1 MAKLYFKVGSDWEE
15 VVRLRNEIAK
25 LKQELMSMDG
35 TQSPAAFKALN
46 VQLAASNQRLDEL
59 VTNAAKAGA
68 EMETGFKRKIFDASQ
83 SVNGFT
89 EKIIAQKNAIGSLQ
103 TTIRKNK
110 ELYKNIVS
118 RGGEDKELLNHI
130 SKQERALGKERDAL
144 FNLTQQQAEARLSV
158 KKLRDEYTLYKN
170 DGKQVVETNEGIAI
184 SWKKALAVI
193 GGAGVLKALGS
204 EMIRVRGEF
213 QSMQTAIETMVGE
226 DIAGRLIPQIK
237 ELAKISPLTMSDMVG
252 AEKMMLG
259 FNIQAEDTIKY
270 LKAISDIS
278 MGESSKF
285 NSLTLAFSQMSAAGK
300 LMGQDLNQMINA
312 GFNPLQIISEK
323 TGKSIATLKD
333 EMSKGVVSAE
343 MVQQAFIDAT
353 SAGGKFYNMSEN
365 ASKTINGQL
374 SMMQDALNSV
384 FNELGTKSE
393 SVIMDG
399 IQMTTS
405 LIQNYE
411 TVGKVLAGLVVTYG
425 TYRTAV
431 MLVTAAESKHTLVEI
446 GLTNARLLA
455 RKAQLA
461 LNAAML
467 TNPYV
472 LLATAVIGLGA
483 AMWAFHDSTTA
494 AEKAQKRFDEQ
505 KKQSIKKEQEH
516 KQRLEELI
524 STLQNEYT
532 SSMDRVKAMDA
543 IKNEYPALFQKYIDE
558 KGHIRDLIALWK
570 EYNEEAGKRNVE
582 ENKINY
588 NNSKKLIGEYE
599 QVIGLWKRFGED
611 PNFHKNSLN
620 ESEKEL
626 ADKYRNETLSTLK
639 SKLDEEKNIFTSYQ
653 KEVRSDELAQWQ
665 LDLKKNTDIQIKSE
679 LNEMKR
685 LQQARKNNKWYS
697 LNVGIGS
704 LKGATTESE
713 LQSRIDILESELKS
727 RKTSTYQQD
736 LAKAKSDWEKA
747 KKGYEVLL
755 KDQQATSEQV
765 KKAREDML
773 SKEKA
778 YKDLGGITG
787 SSLTKQENQAKKAA
801 AKQLKQQELLTE
813 QLFSIRRKNQQDEI
827 NLMEDGT
834 EKKLAQIDL
843 DYQKELDAI
852 KKQRKDWETEQGGKL
867 TDKQEEKLGTW
878 ASNAA
883 KKRESDIDS
892 TSKAKLEADKK
903 AWQEYFIEYG
913 NYQEKRKNL
922 VQKYN
927 DELAKLQK
935 DSPEYA
941 IKEAE
946 KSKAIEQLDE
956 QYGKST
962 KAMADLFEDASN
974 KSVSAIQSIIDKYET
989 LVKYMSG
996 TKESDGTNVT
1006 LDELKA
1012 LGFTDKDIEK
1022 IEKGEISIKDVTD
1035 AIRGLKDELK
1045 GKSPWQVFVSDLE
1058 KGIEAIKKG
1067 GNDSKKI
1074 GQGITDIGN
1083 AVTSFTPALNEFGS
1097 SIADIFG
1104 FDDSKITS
1112 AIDALGGL
1120 GQTAS
1125 GVGQIMSGDI
1135 VGGAMS
1141 AVSGISAVVS
1151 ALDGMFGADYS
1162 HYNEMVEEYNK
1173 LYEIWDELIDKKL
1186 EYIGI
1191 SYGMEA
1197 DKVGE
1202 EALGLVERQ
1211 IEAYRLL
1218 GKERLNSGASAGSH
1232 SIGKRMAKNT
1242 SSSDWQD
1249 IADALDMSVNAAKE
1263 LIGTGRMTGLF
1274 DLTVEQLEKLKSEA
1288 PAFWAKMDGDVQE
1301 YLNGIIDGEERIEDI
1316 QDQIKE
1322 QLTQTTFNGVFDSFV
1337 DTLMDMDSSAKDFS
1351 DSFSEYMQRAVLTT
1365 MVGNKFTEDLQTWYD
1380 AFAQA
1385 NKDQG
1390 GITKEEME
1398 ALRKQYDAIAGSAL
1412 AERDKLAEIFGWTK
1426 EDTDSST
1433 DNYEDFIGSMQSS
1446 LTSLDVTAKDVSD
1459 NIYDYFRQ
1467 AMINALYEKE
1477 YKSKMEEL
1485 YKTFEGLSKDGL
1497 SESDMVQLGSRI
1509 DQYIEQMMKGVEDVN
1524 SLFADKLKN
1533 AEDLQSF
1540 VDSVKSAM
1548 SSVEATAED
1557 VTDNIFEYIRQQM
1570 VDKMFTDSFQPQI
1583 EELYKKV
1590 QEAMSDGDI
1599 TGTEKDALRNEA
1611 EKLANDITAAK
1622 DILSDT
1628 LGITESNL
1636 KKELEEEFKS
1646 FSDGILSSLYD
1657 TEVTAET
1664 VAKNISDSMRKELI
1678 EAMYL
1683 EQYEPRIKAI
1693 WEKWKEYSED
1703 GLVTDEERT
1712 NIKNDIDGLSKEVAD
1727 AAGEISDAWKDSG
1740 EEVRKAFNS
1749 FSDSIKSVLYDA
1761 EATAEDIADNIYQY
1775 MRNALVD
1782 SMFTAQLQP
1791 QIQAWYDKYTEF
1803 MKDGAIDTAERKT
1816 LDEMIAEIQKAGVDI
1831 VDAANKLFPTLDT
1844 GAINRAEEAAQEA
1857 ENARNEAEQEWESFS
1872 DGILNSLYDIEA
1884 TAEDISDDMSEY
1896 MRKALIK
1903 AMYVENFKPQ
1913 MQKWYNEWKKAMGD
1927 DDLTSE
1933 EKQLLDSMKQ
1943 TMVDDMK
1950 KEVDAINQFFGTMF
1964 LQQASSKGFEA
1975 MSQDTGEELNG
1986 RFTALQVAGEE
1997 IKNQS
2002 IQQTGLLSSINGKLS
2017 LLNLRSGDVPALL
2030 SGTPNFADR
2039 AKETIASGYQSQVHI
2054 VFPTE
2059 DIKALTDK
2067 VSNMERIVDEM
2078 RTFQVEGNMDRR
2090 DILENSVILA
2100 KNSPR
2105 ILDNTND
2112 IKQDIKNL

>member
-213 QSMQTAIETMVGE
+213 QSMHTAIETMVGE

-374 SMMQDALNSV
+374 SMMQDALDSV

-472 LLATAVIGLGA
+472 ALATVVVGLTA
-483 AMWAFHDSTTA
+483 TMWAFRDSTTA
-494 AEKAQKRFDEQ
+494 
-505 KKQSIKKEQEH
+505 
-516 KQRLEELI
+516 
-524 STLQNEYT
+524 
-532 SSMDRVKAMDA
+532 V
-543 IKNEYPALFQKYIDE
+543 E
-558 KGHIRDLIALWK
+558 KGTRR
-570 EYNEEAGKRNVE
+570 YNEEQEKATKLDSERKQKIDGLIQSSRDIALSDLQRGESLAELRSEYPKIFAQYDIESIKLADILQLKQQISKEDAKRAGEEVARNFEAANKAVSDY
-582 ENKINY
+582 ENALSAKQINGG
-588 NNSKKLIGEYE
+588 KLTQQEINK
-599 QVIGLWKRFGED
+599 L
-611 PNFHKNSLN
+611 
-620 ESEKEL
+620 KEL
-626 ADKYRNETLSTLK
+626 RSYRDQFLVDKGKGISEQFISNLKDVDISEFDRYISELEKSIKGKGKNGTVKLRLPIDIKGTLSDEAIYNVKDIKTLIDTAK
-639 SKLDEEKNIFTSYQ
+639 STKQTRIDAEKN
-653 KEVRSDELAQWQ
+653 K
-665 LDLKKNTDIQIKSE
+665 
-679 LNEMKR
+679 
-685 LQQARKNNKWYS
+685 
-697 LNVGIGS
+697 
-704 LKGATTESE
+704 TTY
-713 LQSRIDILESELKS
+713 L
-727 RKTSTYQQD
+727 QD
-736 LAKAKSDWEKA
+736 LAKAKEDWEEA

-787 SSLTKQENQAKKAA
+787 SSLIKQENQAKKEAENR
-801 AKQLKQQELLTE
+801 LKQQEQLAE
-813 QLFSIRRKNQQDEI
+813 QLLSIRRKNQQDEV

-834 EKKLAQIDL
+834 ERKLKQIDL
-843 DYQKELDAI
+843 DYQRELDAI
-852 KKQRKDWETEQGGKL
+852 KKQRREWEMEQGGKL

-903 AWQEYFIEYG
+903 AWQEYFIEFG
-913 NYQEKRKNL
+913 NYQEKCKNL
-922 VQKYN
+922 IQKYN
-927 DELAKLQK
+927 DEIAKLQT

-941 IKEAE
+941 
-946 KSKAIEQLDE
+946 SKVAQKNKALEQLDE
-956 QYGKST
+956 QFGHST

-996 TKESDGTNVT
+996 TDKDISIAD
-1006 LDELKA
+1006 LKGM
-1012 LGFTDKDIEK
+1012 GFTDKDIEG

-1035 AIRGLKDELK
+1035 AIKGLKDELK
-1045 GKSPWQVFVSDLE
+1045 GKSPWQAFVSDLE

-1083 AVTSFTPALNEFGS
+1083 TVTSFAPALNEFGS

-1191 SYGMEA
+1191 SYGIEA

-1202 EALGLVERQ
+1202 EALSLVEKQ

-1263 LIGTGRMTGLF
+1263 FIGTGRMTGLF

-1316 QDQIKE
+1316 QNQISE
-1322 QLTQTTFNGVFDSFV
+1322 QLTQTTFDSVFDSFV
-1337 DTLMDMDSSAKDFS
+1337 DTLMDMGSSAKDFS
-1351 DSFSEYMQRAVLTT
+1351 DSFSGYMQRAVLTT

-1497 SESDMVQLGSRI
+1497 SESDMAQLGSQI

-1570 VDKMFTDSFQPQI
+1570 VEKMFADTFQPQI
-1583 EELYKKV
+1583 EEFYKRV
-1590 QEAMSDGDI
+1590 QKAMSDGDI
-1599 TGTEKDALRNEA
+1599 TDAERNTLRSEA
-1611 EKLANDITAAK
+1611 EKLANDIVAAK

-1628 LGITESNL
+1628 LGITESNM

-1646 FSDGILSSLYD
+1646 FSDDILNSL
-1657 TEVTAET
+1657 TNAEVTAEA
-1664 VAKNISDSMRKELI
+1664 VAKNISESMRKELI
-1678 EAMYL
+1678 ESMYI

-1703 GLVTDEERT
+1703 GLVTDEERA
-1712 NIKNDIDGLSKEVAD
+1712 NIKNDIDELSKEVAD
-1727 AAGEISDAWKDSG
+1727 AAGEISGAWKDSG

-2017 LLNLRSGDVPALL
+2017 LLNFRSGDVPALL

-2059 DIKALTDK
+2059 DIKALTDR

>member
-46 VQLAASNQRLDEL
+46 AQLAASNQRLDEL

-89 EKIIAQKNAIGSLQ
+89 EKIIAQKSAIGSLQ

-130 SKQERALGKERDAL
+130 NKQERALGKERDAL

-333 EMSKGVVSAE
+333 EMSKGAVSAE

-374 SMMQDALNSV
+374 SMMQDALDSV
-384 FNELGTKSE
+384 FNELGIKSE

-446 GLTNARLLA
+446 GLINARLLA

-472 LLATAVIGLGA
+472 ALATVVVGLTA
-483 AMWAFHDSTTA
+483 TMWAFRDSTTA
-494 AEKAQKRFDEQ
+494 AEKGTR
-505 KKQSIKKEQEH
+505 
-516 KQRLEELI
+516 R
-524 STLQNEYT
+524 
-532 SSMDRVKAMDA
+532 
-543 IKNEYPALFQKYIDE
+543 
-558 KGHIRDLIALWK
+558 
-570 EYNEEAGKRNVE
+570 YNEEQEKATKLDSERKQKIDGLIQSSRDIALSDLQRGESLAVLRSEYPKIFAQYDIESIKLADILQLKQQIAKEDAKRAGE
-582 ENKINY
+582 EVARSFEAANKAVSDYENALSAKQINGG
-588 NNSKKLIGEYE
+588 KLTQQEINK
-599 QVIGLWKRFGED
+599 L
-611 PNFHKNSLN
+611 
-620 ESEKEL
+620 KEL
-626 ADKYRNETLSTLK
+626 RSYRDQFLVDKGKGISEQFISNLKDVDISEFDRYISELEKSIKGKGKNGTVKLRLPIDIKGTLSDEAIYNVKDIKTLIDTAK
-639 SKLDEEKNIFTSYQ
+639 STKQTRIDAEKN
-653 KEVRSDELAQWQ
+653 K
-665 LDLKKNTDIQIKSE
+665 
-679 LNEMKR
+679 
-685 LQQARKNNKWYS
+685 
-697 LNVGIGS
+697 
-704 LKGATTESE
+704 TTY
-713 LQSRIDILESELKS
+713 L
-727 RKTSTYQQD
+727 QD
-736 LAKAKSDWEKA
+736 LAKAKEDWEEA

-787 SSLTKQENQAKKAA
+787 SSLIKQENQAKKEAENR
-801 AKQLKQQELLTE
+801 LKQQEQLAE
-813 QLFSIRRKNQQDEI
+813 QLLSIRRKNQQDEV

-834 EKKLAQIDL
+834 ERKLKQIDL
-843 DYQKELDAI
+843 DYQRELDAI
-852 KKQRKDWETEQGGKL
+852 KKQRREWESLQGGKL
-867 TDKQEEKLGTW
+867 TDEQMSTLGMW

-883 KKRESDIDS
+883 KGRESGISDVNR
-892 TSKAKLEADKK
+892 KKLESDRK

-927 DELAKLQK
+927 DEIAKLQT

-941 IKEAE
+941 
-946 KSKAIEQLDE
+946 SKVAQKNKALEQLDE
-956 QYGKST
+956 QFGHST

-1045 GKSPWQVFVSDLE
+1045 GKSPWQAFVSDLE

-1067 GNDSKKI
+1067 GNDSKKT

-1083 AVTSFTPALNEFGS
+1083 AVTSFAPALNEFGS

-1173 LYEIWDELIDKKL
+1173 LNEIWDELIDKKL
-1186 EYIGI
+1186 EYINT
-1191 SYGMEA
+1191 SYGAEA
-1197 DKVGE
+1197 DKVGK
-1202 EALGLVERQ
+1202 EALELVNKS
-1211 IEAYRLL
+1211 IEAYRIL
-1218 GKERLNSGASAGSH
+1218 GRERLNSGASAGSH

-1249 IADALDMSVNAAKE
+1249 IARALDMSVKDAKDF
-1263 LIGTGRMTGLF
+1263 IGTGRMTGLF
-1274 DLTVEQLEKLKSEA
+1274 DLTTEQLEKLKSEA
-1288 PAFWAKMDGDVQE
+1288 PTFWAKLDGDVRD
-1301 YLNGIIDGEERIEDI
+1301 YLDKIIEGEERIEEI
-1316 QDQIKE
+1316 HNQINE
-1322 QLTQTTFNGVFDSFV
+1322 QLTQTTFDGVYSNFI
-1337 DTLMDMDSSAKDFS
+1337 DTLMDMKAS
-1351 DSFSEYMQRAVLTT
+1351 
-1365 MVGNKFTEDLQTWYD
+1365 
-1380 AFAQA
+1380 
-1385 NKDQG
+1385 
-1390 GITKEEME
+1390 
-1398 ALRKQYDAIAGSAL
+1398 
-1412 AERDKLAEIFGWTK
+1412 
-1426 EDTDSST
+1426 
-1433 DNYEDFIGSMQSS
+1433 
-1446 LTSLDVTAKDVSD
+1446 
-1459 NIYDYFRQ
+1459 
-1467 AMINALYEKE
+1467 
-1477 YKSKMEEL
+1477 
-1485 YKTFEGLSKDGL
+1485 SKD
-1497 SESDMVQLGSRI
+1497 
-1509 DQYIEQMMKGVEDVN
+1509 
-1524 SLFADKLKN
+1524 A
-1533 AEDLQSF
+1533 
-1540 VDSVKSAM
+1540 
-1548 SSVEATAED
+1548 
-1557 VTDNIFEYIRQQM
+1557 
-1570 VDKMFTDSFQPQI
+1570 
-1583 EELYKKV
+1583 
-1590 QEAMSDGDI
+1590 
-1599 TGTEKDALRNEA
+1599 
-1611 EKLANDITAAK
+1611 
-1622 DILSDT
+1622 
-1628 LGITESNL
+1628 
-1636 KKELEEEFKS
+1636 
-1646 FSDGILSSLYD
+1646 
-1657 TEVTAET
+1657 
-1664 VAKNISDSMRKELI
+1664 
-1678 EAMYL
+1678 
-1683 EQYEPRIKAI
+1683 
-1693 WEKWKEYSED
+1693 
-1703 GLVTDEERT
+1703 
-1712 NIKNDIDGLSKEVAD
+1712 
-1727 AAGEISDAWKDSG
+1727 
-1740 EEVRKAFNS
+1740 
-1749 FSDSIKSVLYDA
+1749 
-1761 EATAEDIADNIYQY
+1761 
-1775 MRNALVD
+1775 
-1782 SMFTAQLQP
+1782 
-1791 QIQAWYDKYTEF
+1791 
-1803 MKDGAIDTAERKT
+1803 
-1816 LDEMIAEIQKAGVDI
+1816 
-1831 VDAANKLFPTLDT
+1831 
-1844 GAINRAEEAAQEA
+1844 
-1857 ENARNEAEQEWESFS
+1857 
-1872 DGILNSLYDIEA
+1872 
-1884 TAEDISDDMSEY
+1884 AEDISEYFMQAMLSEQIGTLYQDKLKKWYEKFAKGMEDGSLTESERNALNSEY
-1896 MRKALIK
+1896 MGYIEE
-1903 AMYVENFKPQ
+1903 AMKLRDELAAATGYDKISQES
-1913 MQKWYNEWKKAMGD
+1913 
-1927 DDLTSE
+1927 TS
-1933 EKQLLDSMKQ
+1933 QSS
-1943 TMVDDMK
+1943 TSRG
-1950 KEVDAINQFFGTMF
+1950 FGTEMTHED
-1964 LQQASSKGFEA
+1964 A
-1975 MSQDTGEELNG
+1975 GELSG
-1986 RFTALQVAGEE
+1986 RFTALQIAGEE
-1997 IKNQS
+1997 IKNQNI
-2002 IQQTGLLSSINGKLS
+2002 IQSQS
-2017 LLNLRSGDVPALL
+2017 LNLLTVKADALL
-2030 SGTPNFADR
+2030 SINTETRNIADDTR
-2039 AKETIASGYQSQVHI
+2039 DLIAQSYLELVQISENTGAI
-2054 VFPTE
+2054 VKPIIQIQKDMAE
-2059 DIKALTDK
+2059 
-2067 VSNMERIVDEM
+2067 V
-2078 RTFQVEGNMDRR
+2078 
-2090 DILENSVILA
+2090 
-2100 KNSPR
+2100 KN
-2105 ILDNTND
+2105 NTS
-2112 IKQDIKNL
+2112 KL

>member
-89 EKIIAQKNAIGSLQ
+89 EKIIAQKSAIGSLQ

-118 RGGEDKELLNHI
+118 RGGEDKEPLNHI
-130 SKQERALGKERDAL
+130 NKQERALGKERDAL

-333 EMSKGVVSAE
+333 EMSKGAVSAE

-374 SMMQDALNSV
+374 SMMQDALDSV
-384 FNELGTKSE
+384 FNELGIKSE

-446 GLTNARLLA
+446 GLINARLLA

-472 LLATAVIGLGA
+472 ALATVVVGLTA
-483 AMWAFHDSTTA
+483 TMWAFRDSTTA
-494 AEKAQKRFDEQ
+494 AEKGTR
-505 KKQSIKKEQEH
+505 
-516 KQRLEELI
+516 R
-524 STLQNEYT
+524 
-532 SSMDRVKAMDA
+532 
-543 IKNEYPALFQKYIDE
+543 
-558 KGHIRDLIALWK
+558 
-570 EYNEEAGKRNVE
+570 YNEEQEKATKLDSERKQKIDGLIQSSRDIALSDLQRGESLAVLRSEYPKIFAQYDIESIKLADILQLKQQIAKEDAKRAGE
-582 ENKINY
+582 EVARSFEAANKAVSDYENALSAKQINGG
-588 NNSKKLIGEYE
+588 KLTQQEINK
-599 QVIGLWKRFGED
+599 L
-611 PNFHKNSLN
+611 
-620 ESEKEL
+620 KEL
-626 ADKYRNETLSTLK
+626 RSYRDQFLVDKGKGISEQFISNLKDVDISEFDRYISELEKSIKGKGKNGTVKLRLPIDIKGTLSDEAIYNVKDIKTLIDTAK
-639 SKLDEEKNIFTSYQ
+639 STKQTRIDAEKN
-653 KEVRSDELAQWQ
+653 K
-665 LDLKKNTDIQIKSE
+665 
-679 LNEMKR
+679 
-685 LQQARKNNKWYS
+685 
-697 LNVGIGS
+697 
-704 LKGATTESE
+704 TTY
-713 LQSRIDILESELKS
+713 L
-727 RKTSTYQQD
+727 QD
-736 LAKAKSDWEKA
+736 LAKAKEDWEEA

-787 SSLTKQENQAKKAA
+787 SSLIKQENQAKKEAENR
-801 AKQLKQQELLTE
+801 LKQQEQLAE
-813 QLFSIRRKNQQDEI
+813 QLLSIRRKNQQDEV

-834 EKKLAQIDL
+834 ERKLKQIDL
-843 DYQKELDAI
+843 DYQRELDAI
-852 KKQRKDWETEQGGKL
+852 KKQRREWESLQGGKL
-867 TDKQEEKLGTW
+867 TDEQMSTLGMW

-883 KKRESDIDS
+883 KGRESGISDVNR
-892 TSKAKLEADKK
+892 KKLESDRK

-927 DELAKLQK
+927 DEIAKLQT

-941 IKEAE
+941 
-946 KSKAIEQLDE
+946 SKVAQKNKALEQLDE
-956 QYGKST
+956 QFGHST

-1045 GKSPWQVFVSDLE
+1045 GKSPWQAFVSDLE

-1067 GNDSKKI
+1067 GNDSKKT

-1083 AVTSFTPALNEFGS
+1083 AVTSFAPALNEFGS

-1173 LYEIWDELIDKKL
+1173 LNEIWDELIDKKL
-1186 EYIGI
+1186 EYINT
-1191 SYGMEA
+1191 SYGAEA
-1197 DKVGE
+1197 DKVGK
-1202 EALGLVERQ
+1202 EALELVNKS
-1211 IEAYRLL
+1211 IEAYRIL
-1218 GKERLNSGASAGSH
+1218 GRERLNSGASAGSH

-1249 IADALDMSVNAAKE
+1249 IARALDMSVKDAKDF
-1263 LIGTGRMTGLF
+1263 IGTGRMTGLF
-1274 DLTVEQLEKLKSEA
+1274 DLTTEQLEKLKSEA
-1288 PAFWAKMDGDVQE
+1288 PTFWAKLDGDVRD
-1301 YLNGIIDGEERIEDI
+1301 YLDKIIEGEERIEEI
-1316 QDQIKE
+1316 HNQINE
-1322 QLTQTTFNGVFDSFV
+1322 QLTQTTFDGVYSNFI
-1337 DTLMDMDSSAKDFS
+1337 DTLMDMKAS
-1351 DSFSEYMQRAVLTT
+1351 
-1365 MVGNKFTEDLQTWYD
+1365 
-1380 AFAQA
+1380 
-1385 NKDQG
+1385 
-1390 GITKEEME
+1390 
-1398 ALRKQYDAIAGSAL
+1398 
-1412 AERDKLAEIFGWTK
+1412 
-1426 EDTDSST
+1426 
-1433 DNYEDFIGSMQSS
+1433 
-1446 LTSLDVTAKDVSD
+1446 
-1459 NIYDYFRQ
+1459 
-1467 AMINALYEKE
+1467 
-1477 YKSKMEEL
+1477 
-1485 YKTFEGLSKDGL
+1485 SKD
-1497 SESDMVQLGSRI
+1497 
-1509 DQYIEQMMKGVEDVN
+1509 
-1524 SLFADKLKN
+1524 A
-1533 AEDLQSF
+1533 
-1540 VDSVKSAM
+1540 
-1548 SSVEATAED
+1548 
-1557 VTDNIFEYIRQQM
+1557 
-1570 VDKMFTDSFQPQI
+1570 
-1583 EELYKKV
+1583 
-1590 QEAMSDGDI
+1590 
-1599 TGTEKDALRNEA
+1599 
-1611 EKLANDITAAK
+1611 
-1622 DILSDT
+1622 
-1628 LGITESNL
+1628 
-1636 KKELEEEFKS
+1636 
-1646 FSDGILSSLYD
+1646 
-1657 TEVTAET
+1657 
-1664 VAKNISDSMRKELI
+1664 
-1678 EAMYL
+1678 
-1683 EQYEPRIKAI
+1683 
-1693 WEKWKEYSED
+1693 
-1703 GLVTDEERT
+1703 
-1712 NIKNDIDGLSKEVAD
+1712 
-1727 AAGEISDAWKDSG
+1727 
-1740 EEVRKAFNS
+1740 
-1749 FSDSIKSVLYDA
+1749 
-1761 EATAEDIADNIYQY
+1761 
-1775 MRNALVD
+1775 
-1782 SMFTAQLQP
+1782 
-1791 QIQAWYDKYTEF
+1791 
-1803 MKDGAIDTAERKT
+1803 
-1816 LDEMIAEIQKAGVDI
+1816 
-1831 VDAANKLFPTLDT
+1831 
-1844 GAINRAEEAAQEA
+1844 
-1857 ENARNEAEQEWESFS
+1857 
-1872 DGILNSLYDIEA
+1872 
-1884 TAEDISDDMSEY
+1884 AEDISEYFMQAMLSEQIGTLYQDKLKKWYEKFAKGMEDGSLTESERNALNSEY
-1896 MRKALIK
+1896 MGYIEE
-1903 AMYVENFKPQ
+1903 AMKLRDELAAATGYDKISQES
-1913 MQKWYNEWKKAMGD
+1913 
-1927 DDLTSE
+1927 TS
-1933 EKQLLDSMKQ
+1933 QSS
-1943 TMVDDMK
+1943 TSRG
-1950 KEVDAINQFFGTMF
+1950 FGTEMTHED
-1964 LQQASSKGFEA
+1964 A
-1975 MSQDTGEELNG
+1975 GELSG
-1986 RFTALQVAGEE
+1986 RFTALQIAGEE
-1997 IKNQS
+1997 IKNQNI
-2002 IQQTGLLSSINGKLS
+2002 IQSQS
-2017 LLNLRSGDVPALL
+2017 LNLLTVKADALL
-2030 SGTPNFADR
+2030 SINTETRNIADDTR
-2039 AKETIASGYQSQVHI
+2039 DLIAQSYLELVQISENTGAI
-2054 VFPTE
+2054 VKPIIQIQKDMAE
-2059 DIKALTDK
+2059 
-2067 VSNMERIVDEM
+2067 V
-2078 RTFQVEGNMDRR
+2078 
-2090 DILENSVILA
+2090 
-2100 KNSPR
+2100 KN
-2105 ILDNTND
+2105 NTS
-2112 IKQDIKNL
+2112 KL

>member
-1 MAKLYFKVGSDWEE
+1 
-15 VVRLRNEIAK
+15 
-25 LKQELMSMDG
+25 MDG

-89 EKIIAQKNAIGSLQ
+89 EKIIAQKSAIGSLQ

-130 SKQERALGKERDAL
+130 NKQERALGKERDAL

-333 EMSKGVVSAE
+333 EMSKGAVSAE

-374 SMMQDALNSV
+374 SMMQDALDSV
-384 FNELGTKSE
+384 FNELGIKSE

-446 GLTNARLLA
+446 GLINARLLA

-472 LLATAVIGLGA
+472 ALATVVVGLTA
-483 AMWAFHDSTTA
+483 TMWAFRDSTTA
-494 AEKAQKRFDEQ
+494 AEKGTR
-505 KKQSIKKEQEH
+505 
-516 KQRLEELI
+516 R
-524 STLQNEYT
+524 
-532 SSMDRVKAMDA
+532 
-543 IKNEYPALFQKYIDE
+543 
-558 KGHIRDLIALWK
+558 
-570 EYNEEAGKRNVE
+570 YNEEQEKATKLDSERKQKIDGLIQSSRDIALSDLQRGESLAVLRSEYPKIFAQYDIESIKLADILQLKQQIAKEDAKRAGE
-582 ENKINY
+582 EVARSFEAANKAVSDYENALSAKQINGG
-588 NNSKKLIGEYE
+588 KLTQQEINK
-599 QVIGLWKRFGED
+599 L
-611 PNFHKNSLN
+611 
-620 ESEKEL
+620 KEL
-626 ADKYRNETLSTLK
+626 RSYRDQFLVDKGKGISEQFISNLKDVDISEFDRYISELEKSIKGKGKNGTVKLRLPIDIKGTLSDEAIYNVKDIKTLIDTAK
-639 SKLDEEKNIFTSYQ
+639 STKQTRIDAEKN
-653 KEVRSDELAQWQ
+653 K
-665 LDLKKNTDIQIKSE
+665 
-679 LNEMKR
+679 
-685 LQQARKNNKWYS
+685 
-697 LNVGIGS
+697 
-704 LKGATTESE
+704 TTY
-713 LQSRIDILESELKS
+713 L
-727 RKTSTYQQD
+727 QD
-736 LAKAKSDWEKA
+736 LAKAKEDWEEA

-787 SSLTKQENQAKKAA
+787 SSLIKQENQAKKEAENR
-801 AKQLKQQELLTE
+801 LKQQEQLAE
-813 QLFSIRRKNQQDEI
+813 QLLSIRRKNQQDEV

-834 EKKLAQIDL
+834 ERKLKQIDL
-843 DYQKELDAI
+843 DYQRELDAI
-852 KKQRKDWETEQGGKL
+852 KKQRREWESLQGGKL
-867 TDKQEEKLGTW
+867 TDEQMSTLGMW

-883 KKRESDIDS
+883 KGRESGISDVNR
-892 TSKAKLEADKK
+892 KKLESDRK

-927 DELAKLQK
+927 DEIAKLQT

-941 IKEAE
+941 
-946 KSKAIEQLDE
+946 SKVAQKNKALEQLDE
-956 QYGKST
+956 QFGHST

-1045 GKSPWQVFVSDLE
+1045 GKSPWQAFVSDLE

-1067 GNDSKKI
+1067 GNDSKKT

-1083 AVTSFTPALNEFGS
+1083 AVTSFAPALNEFGS

-1173 LYEIWDELIDKKL
+1173 LNEIWDELIDKKL
-1186 EYIGI
+1186 EYINT
-1191 SYGMEA
+1191 SYGAEA
-1197 DKVGE
+1197 DKVGK
-1202 EALGLVERQ
+1202 EALELVNKS
-1211 IEAYRLL
+1211 IEAYRIL
-1218 GKERLNSGASAGSH
+1218 GRERLNSGASAGSH

-1249 IADALDMSVNAAKE
+1249 IARALDMSVKDAKDF
-1263 LIGTGRMTGLF
+1263 IGTGRMTGLF
-1274 DLTVEQLEKLKSEA
+1274 DLTTEQLEKLKSEA
-1288 PAFWAKMDGDVQE
+1288 PTFWAKLDGDVRD
-1301 YLNGIIDGEERIEDI
+1301 YLDKIIEGEERIEEI
-1316 QDQIKE
+1316 HNQINE
-1322 QLTQTTFNGVFDSFV
+1322 QLTQTTFDGVYSNFI
-1337 DTLMDMDSSAKDFS
+1337 DTLMDMKAS
-1351 DSFSEYMQRAVLTT
+1351 
-1365 MVGNKFTEDLQTWYD
+1365 
-1380 AFAQA
+1380 
-1385 NKDQG
+1385 
-1390 GITKEEME
+1390 
-1398 ALRKQYDAIAGSAL
+1398 
-1412 AERDKLAEIFGWTK
+1412 
-1426 EDTDSST
+1426 
-1433 DNYEDFIGSMQSS
+1433 
-1446 LTSLDVTAKDVSD
+1446 
-1459 NIYDYFRQ
+1459 
-1467 AMINALYEKE
+1467 
-1477 YKSKMEEL
+1477 
-1485 YKTFEGLSKDGL
+1485 SKD
-1497 SESDMVQLGSRI
+1497 
-1509 DQYIEQMMKGVEDVN
+1509 
-1524 SLFADKLKN
+1524 A
-1533 AEDLQSF
+1533 
-1540 VDSVKSAM
+1540 
-1548 SSVEATAED
+1548 
-1557 VTDNIFEYIRQQM
+1557 
-1570 VDKMFTDSFQPQI
+1570 
-1583 EELYKKV
+1583 
-1590 QEAMSDGDI
+1590 
-1599 TGTEKDALRNEA
+1599 
-1611 EKLANDITAAK
+1611 
-1622 DILSDT
+1622 
-1628 LGITESNL
+1628 
-1636 KKELEEEFKS
+1636 
-1646 FSDGILSSLYD
+1646 
-1657 TEVTAET
+1657 
-1664 VAKNISDSMRKELI
+1664 
-1678 EAMYL
+1678 
-1683 EQYEPRIKAI
+1683 
-1693 WEKWKEYSED
+1693 
-1703 GLVTDEERT
+1703 
-1712 NIKNDIDGLSKEVAD
+1712 
-1727 AAGEISDAWKDSG
+1727 
-1740 EEVRKAFNS
+1740 
-1749 FSDSIKSVLYDA
+1749 
-1761 EATAEDIADNIYQY
+1761 
-1775 MRNALVD
+1775 
-1782 SMFTAQLQP
+1782 
-1791 QIQAWYDKYTEF
+1791 
-1803 MKDGAIDTAERKT
+1803 
-1816 LDEMIAEIQKAGVDI
+1816 
-1831 VDAANKLFPTLDT
+1831 
-1844 GAINRAEEAAQEA
+1844 
-1857 ENARNEAEQEWESFS
+1857 
-1872 DGILNSLYDIEA
+1872 
-1884 TAEDISDDMSEY
+1884 AEDISEYFMQAMLSEQIGTLYQDKLKKWYEKFAKGMEDGSLTESERNALNSEY
-1896 MRKALIK
+1896 MGYIEE
-1903 AMYVENFKPQ
+1903 AMKLRDELAAATGYDKISQES
-1913 MQKWYNEWKKAMGD
+1913 
-1927 DDLTSE
+1927 TS
-1933 EKQLLDSMKQ
+1933 QSS
-1943 TMVDDMK
+1943 TSRG
-1950 KEVDAINQFFGTMF
+1950 FGTEMTHED
-1964 LQQASSKGFEA
+1964 A
-1975 MSQDTGEELNG
+1975 GELSG
-1986 RFTALQVAGEE
+1986 RFTALQIAGEE
-1997 IKNQS
+1997 IKNQNI
-2002 IQQTGLLSSINGKLS
+2002 IQSQS
-2017 LLNLRSGDVPALL
+2017 LNLLTVKADALL
-2030 SGTPNFADR
+2030 SINTETRNIADDTR
-2039 AKETIASGYQSQVHI
+2039 DLIAQSYLELVQISENTGAI
-2054 VFPTE
+2054 VKPIIQIQKDMAE
-2059 DIKALTDK
+2059 
-2067 VSNMERIVDEM
+2067 V
-2078 RTFQVEGNMDRR
+2078 
-2090 DILENSVILA
+2090 
-2100 KNSPR
+2100 KN
-2105 ILDNTND
+2105 NTS
-2112 IKQDIKNL
+2112 KL

>member
-89 EKIIAQKNAIGSLQ
+89 EKIIAQKSAIGSLQ

-130 SKQERALGKERDAL
+130 NKQERALGKERDAL

-333 EMSKGVVSAE
+333 EMSKGAVSAE

-374 SMMQDALNSV
+374 SMMQDALDSV
-384 FNELGTKSE
+384 FNELGIKSE

-446 GLTNARLLA
+446 GLINARLLA

-472 LLATAVIGLGA
+472 ALATVVVGLTA
-483 AMWAFHDSTTA
+483 TMWAFRDSTTA
-494 AEKAQKRFDEQ
+494 AEKGTR
-505 KKQSIKKEQEH
+505 
-516 KQRLEELI
+516 R
-524 STLQNEYT
+524 
-532 SSMDRVKAMDA
+532 
-543 IKNEYPALFQKYIDE
+543 
-558 KGHIRDLIALWK
+558 
-570 EYNEEAGKRNVE
+570 YNEEQEKATKLDSERKQKIDGLIQSSRDIALSDLQRGESLAVLRSEYPKIFAQYDIESIKLADILQLKQQIAKEDAKRAGE
-582 ENKINY
+582 EVARSFEAANKAVSDYENALSAKQINGG
-588 NNSKKLIGEYE
+588 KLTQQEINK
-599 QVIGLWKRFGED
+599 L
-611 PNFHKNSLN
+611 
-620 ESEKEL
+620 KEL
-626 ADKYRNETLSTLK
+626 RSYRDQFLVDKGKGISEQFISNLKDVDISEFDRYISELEKSIKGKGKNGTVKLRLPIDIKGTLSDEAIYNVKDIKTLIDTAK
-639 SKLDEEKNIFTSYQ
+639 STKQTRIDAEKN
-653 KEVRSDELAQWQ
+653 K
-665 LDLKKNTDIQIKSE
+665 
-679 LNEMKR
+679 
-685 LQQARKNNKWYS
+685 
-697 LNVGIGS
+697 
-704 LKGATTESE
+704 TTY
-713 LQSRIDILESELKS
+713 L
-727 RKTSTYQQD
+727 QD
-736 LAKAKSDWEKA
+736 LAKAKEDWEEA

-787 SSLTKQENQAKKAA
+787 SSLIKQENQAKKEAENR
-801 AKQLKQQELLTE
+801 LKQQEQLAE
-813 QLFSIRRKNQQDEI
+813 QLLSIRRKNQQDEV

-834 EKKLAQIDL
+834 ERKLKQIDL
-843 DYQKELDAI
+843 DYQRELDAI
-852 KKQRKDWETEQGGKL
+852 KKQRREWESLQGGKL
-867 TDKQEEKLGTW
+867 TDEQMSTLGMW

-883 KKRESDIDS
+883 KGRESGISDVNR
-892 TSKAKLEADKK
+892 KKLESDRK

-927 DELAKLQK
+927 DEIAKLQT

-941 IKEAE
+941 
-946 KSKAIEQLDE
+946 SKVAQKNKALEQLDE
-956 QYGKST
+956 QFGHST

-1045 GKSPWQVFVSDLE
+1045 GKSPWQAFVSDLE

-1067 GNDSKKI
+1067 GNDSKKT

-1083 AVTSFTPALNEFGS
+1083 AVTSFAPALNEFGS

-1173 LYEIWDELIDKKL
+1173 LNEIWDELIDKKL
-1186 EYIGI
+1186 EYINT
-1191 SYGMEA
+1191 SYGAEA
-1197 DKVGE
+1197 DKVGK
-1202 EALGLVERQ
+1202 EALELVNKS
-1211 IEAYRLL
+1211 IEAYRIL
-1218 GKERLNSGASAGSH
+1218 GRERLNSGASAGSH

-1249 IADALDMSVNAAKE
+1249 IARALDMSVKDAKDF
-1263 LIGTGRMTGLF
+1263 IGTGRMTGLF
-1274 DLTVEQLEKLKSEA
+1274 DLTTEQLEKLKSEA
-1288 PAFWAKMDGDVQE
+1288 PTFWAKLDGDVRD
-1301 YLNGIIDGEERIEDI
+1301 YLDKIIEGEERIEEI
-1316 QDQIKE
+1316 HNQINE
-1322 QLTQTTFNGVFDSFV
+1322 QLTQTTFDGVYSNFI
-1337 DTLMDMDSSAKDFS
+1337 DTLMDMKASSKDAAEDVSEYFMQAMLSEQIGTLYQDKLKKWYEKFAKGMEDGS
-1351 DSFSEYMQRAVLTT
+1351 LTESERNALNSEYM
-1365 MVGNKFTEDLQTWYD
+1365 G
-1380 AFAQA
+1380 
-1385 NKDQG
+1385 
-1390 GITKEEME
+1390 
-1398 ALRKQYDAIAGSAL
+1398 
-1412 AERDKLAEIFGWTK
+1412 
-1426 EDTDSST
+1426 
-1433 DNYEDFIGSMQSS
+1433 
-1446 LTSLDVTAKDVSD
+1446 
-1459 NIYDYFRQ
+1459 
-1467 AMINALYEKE
+1467 
-1477 YKSKMEEL
+1477 
-1485 YKTFEGLSKDGL
+1485 
-1497 SESDMVQLGSRI
+1497 
-1509 DQYIEQMMKGVEDVN
+1509 YIE
-1524 SLFADKLKN
+1524 
-1533 AEDLQSF
+1533 
-1540 VDSVKSAM
+1540 
-1548 SSVEATAED
+1548 
-1557 VTDNIFEYIRQQM
+1557 
-1570 VDKMFTDSFQPQI
+1570 
-1583 EELYKKV
+1583 
-1590 QEAMSDGDI
+1590 EAMKLRDELAAATGYDKISQESTSQLSTSRGF
-1599 TGTEKDALRNEA
+1599 GTEM
-1611 EKLANDITAAK
+1611 TH
-1622 DILSDT
+1622 
-1628 LGITESNL
+1628 
-1636 KKELEEEFKS
+1636 
-1646 FSDGILSSLYD
+1646 
-1657 TEVTAET
+1657 
-1664 VAKNISDSMRKELI
+1664 
-1678 EAMYL
+1678 
-1683 EQYEPRIKAI
+1683 
-1693 WEKWKEYSED
+1693 ED
-1703 GLVTDEERT
+1703 
-1712 NIKNDIDGLSKEVAD
+1712 
-1727 AAGEISDAWKDSG
+1727 AGELS
-1740 EEVRKAFNS
+1740 
-1749 FSDSIKSVLYDA
+1749 
-1761 EATAEDIADNIYQY
+1761 
-1775 MRNALVD
+1775 
-1782 SMFTAQLQP
+1782 
-1791 QIQAWYDKYTEF
+1791 
-1803 MKDGAIDTAERKT
+1803 
-1816 LDEMIAEIQKAGVDI
+1816 
-1831 VDAANKLFPTLDT
+1831 
-1844 GAINRAEEAAQEA
+1844 
-1857 ENARNEAEQEWESFS
+1857 
-1872 DGILNSLYDIEA
+1872 
-1884 TAEDISDDMSEY
+1884 
-1896 MRKALIK
+1896 
-1903 AMYVENFKPQ
+1903 
-1913 MQKWYNEWKKAMGD
+1913 
-1927 DDLTSE
+1927 
-1933 EKQLLDSMKQ
+1933 
-1943 TMVDDMK
+1943 
-1950 KEVDAINQFFGTMF
+1950 
-1964 LQQASSKGFEA
+1964 
-1975 MSQDTGEELNG
+1975 G
-1986 RFTALQVAGEE
+1986 RFTALQIAGEE
-1997 IKNQS
+1997 IKNQNI
-2002 IQQTGLLSSINGKLS
+2002 IQSQS
-2017 LLNLRSGDVPALL
+2017 LNLLTVKADALL
-2030 SGTPNFADR
+2030 SINTETRNIADDTR
-2039 AKETIASGYQSQVHI
+2039 DLIAQSYLELVQISENTGAI
-2054 VFPTE
+2054 VKPIIQIQKDMAE
-2059 DIKALTDK
+2059 
-2067 VSNMERIVDEM
+2067 V
-2078 RTFQVEGNMDRR
+2078 
-2090 DILENSVILA
+2090 
-2100 KNSPR
+2100 KN
-2105 ILDNTND
+2105 NTS
-2112 IKQDIKNL
+2112 KL